1 MSDPADI
8 DLTALPPE
16 VRAAFEAERA
26 ARRALEA
33 DVAMLAEHNRRLEHL
48 VAEFRQALYGKRS
61 EKLSEDARQLAFEDL
76 EAAVAAVE
84 AAQVHSGTTP
94 AASRPARV
102 GIKRNQGRLPLELPR
117 VERVIEPDSLL
128 CPCGCGAM
136 ARIGEDRSE
145 RLDIVPAQFR
155 AIVTIRP
162 RYACRRCAGAVAQ
175 APAPARLIEG
185 ALPTERLIAHV
196 MVAKYADPLPLYRQ
210 AQIYA
215 RAGIEHRG
223 GRLVEEELA
232 GALQHHCHPL
242 HDRREVEGGLAD
254 PVGQGGAVEL
264 DPGRGRTKTGYL
276 WALARDDRRWSGADP
291 PGVVYRYAPGRGV
304 EHARAALDGFSG
316 VLQVDGY
323 AAYKTLRDAR
333 PPGTL
338 ILAHC
343 WAHGRRKLR
352 EVFDRDASPMAEE
365 GLRRI
370 AELYRIEAAIAGLP
384 PDARRSVRQT
394 QSKPLVEDFGLWLA
408 SARAKISAKSRM
420 GEKLAYFA
428 NHWEGFQVFLEDGRV
443 EMDTNP
449 VENAIRPLTLQRKN
463 SLFAGHDE
471 GAANWARI
479 ASLIETCKMNAVD
492 PFAYLAFVLKAIAA
506 GHPQSRIDNL
516 TPWAFHKTSSPNE

>member
-162 RYACRRCAGAVAQ
+162 RYACRPCCKVWPERDGPSISAELRHHA
-175 APAPARLIEG
+175 ARLKSW
-185 ALPTERLIAHV
+185 R
-196 MVAKYADPLPLYRQ
+196 
-210 AQIYA
+210 
-215 RAGIEHRG
+215 RA
-223 GRLVEEELA
+223 
-232 GALQHHCHPL
+232 
-242 HDRREVEGGLAD
+242 
-254 PVGQGGAVEL
+254 
-264 DPGRGRTKTGYL
+264 
-276 WALARDDRRWSGADP
+276 
-291 PGVVYRYAPGRGV
+291 
-304 EHARAALDGFSG
+304 
-316 VLQVDGY
+316 
-323 AAYKTLRDAR
+323 
-333 PPGTL
+333 
-338 ILAHC
+338 
-343 WAHGRRKLR
+343 
-352 EVFDRDASPMAEE
+352 MA
-365 GLRRI
+365 
-370 AELYRIEAAIAGLP
+370 
-384 PDARRSVRQT
+384 SVRASGPNPKARSIKRT
-394 QSKPLVEDFGLWLA
+394 SPAMPSWSWCVHPCPFFRARITSKPLMVA
-408 SARAKISAKSRM
+408 
-420 GEKLAYFA
+420 
-428 NHWEGFQVFLEDGRV
+428 
-443 EMDTNP
+443 
-449 VENAIRPLTLQRKN
+449 
-463 SLFAGHDE
+463 
-471 GAANWARI
+471 
-479 ASLIETCKMNAVD
+479 
-492 PFAYLAFVLKAIAA
+492 
-506 GHPQSRIDNL
+506 
-516 TPWAFHKTSSPNE
+516 